1 MASQPAATPAKQ
13 APSAEP
19 QPPAEQT
26 PPAETMAAEPQPF
39 VERISI
45 GGLVIEKTLHDNGI
59 CETDVV
65 REPLIPLEFV
75 RTTKAQQRQAGWA

>member
-1 MASQPAATPAKQ
+1 MASQPAAAPAK
-13 APSAEP
+13 PVEP

-26 PPAETMAAEPQPF
+26 PPAKTVAAEGQPF

-59 CETDVV
+59 CETEVV
-65 REPLIPLEFV
+65 REPLIPMEFV
-75 RTTKAQQRQAGWA
+75 RATKAQQRQAGWG